1 MSAAGRSQ
9 KITFRE
15 MRESGVTAVLDLLFG
30 LQMQPFG
37 RMVADQWPDDV
48 RLSDLEPRFT
58 FLLRRTSCWFPGKFQ
73 KMFRRAGNSYPR
85 SVPLARC

>member
-1 MSAAGRSQ
+1 MIWHVCSWPFPEDHLSRDARVRRHSRA
-9 KITFRE
+9 
-15 MRESGVTAVLDLLFG
+15 DLLFG

-58 FLLRRTSCWFPGKFQ
+58 FFIAPHLVLV
-73 KMFRRAGNSYPR
+73 PR
-85 SVPLARC
+85 